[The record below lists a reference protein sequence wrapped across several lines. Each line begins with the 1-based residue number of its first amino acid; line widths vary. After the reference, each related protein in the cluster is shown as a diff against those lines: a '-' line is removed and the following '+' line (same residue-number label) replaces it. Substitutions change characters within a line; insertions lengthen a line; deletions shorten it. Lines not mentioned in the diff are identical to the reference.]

1 MKLKIKIKKL
11 RSDVRLPEY
20 ALEGDAGMD
29 IFCNEDVIIKK
40 GQQYRF
46 KTGFALEYPAGYCSL
61 IWDKSGLSSKGLKSF
76 GGVIEH
82 NYRGEYMV
90 SLQNFGDS
98 DYEFKK
104 GDKIAQMLI
113 QPVMRAEFEKVEE
126 LSESNRGTG
135 AYGHTGK

>member
-11 RSDVRLPEY
+11 RPDVKLPAY

-29 IFCNEDVIIKK
+29 IFTDEDVIIKPGK
-40 GQQYRF
+40 QHLF
-46 KTGFALEYPAGYCSL
+46 KTGFALEFPVGYCAL
-61 IWDKSGLSSKGLKSF
+61 IWDKSGLSTKGLKIF

-90 SLQNFGDS
+90 GIQNLGNKE
-98 DYEFKK
+98 YEFKK

-113 QPVMRAEFEKVEE
+113 QPVMRAEFEEVEK
-126 LSESNRGTG
+126 LNESNRGAG